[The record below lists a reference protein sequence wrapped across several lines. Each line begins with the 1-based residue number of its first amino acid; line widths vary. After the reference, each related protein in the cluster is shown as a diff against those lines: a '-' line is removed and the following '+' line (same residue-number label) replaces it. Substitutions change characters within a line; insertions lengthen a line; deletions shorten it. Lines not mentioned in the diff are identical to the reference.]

1 MNFVTYRGDMGGIRL
16 AKNVSIV
23 GYDGVS
29 WPLAFFVGKAAADN
43 DYPNFLSTVYW
54 NPIVEI
60 EPGRESSGWL

>member
-1 MNFVTYRGDMGGIRL
+1 MKVYSMNNPFIITGKY
-16 AKNVSIV
+16 IV